1 MMESPSGPV
10 TDGSTRRTSVDDEH
24 VSGTSVELEQMP
36 STVEINEDAAL
47 QKREKE
53 AIEEVNGND
62 KNSPKKVLDSRKPEY
77 LLFGT
82 LALQKVLDAQ
92 SSQKHQHSQFGARCC
107 KFSEANPKS
116 DVEWAAYRGKQCPG
130 PGEYTI
136 KRDLTTSGGR
146 FNMSNPKSDR
156 DWIIYT
162 HKKQPGPGQYRI
174 TEDPVIGGKFALA
187 RPRTS
192 LEWTIFNARDKP
204 GPGFFC

>member
-77 LLFGT
+77 LQFGT

-92 SSQKHQHSQFGARCC
+92 RSRKHEHSQFGARCC
-107 KFSEANPKS
+107 KFSAANPKS
-116 DVEWAAYRGKQCPG
+116 DVEWAAYR
-130 PGEYTI
+130 
-136 KRDLTTSGGR
+136 
-146 FNMSNPKSDR
+146 
-156 DWIIYT
+156 
-162 HKKQPGPGQYRI
+162 
-174 TEDPVIGGKFALA
+174 
-187 RPRTS
+187 
-192 LEWTIFNARDKP
+192 
-204 GPGFFC
+204 